1 MSRAARAL
9 TVLAAAACVL
19 AGCSSPD
26 AGPTPNAEPPV
37 PTAIAPPPAPGQDG
51 LNGAPPPNLC
61 TLLDRAALASR
72 LGTAVTVRP
81 YGWNDGGVPSLDQC
95 AIVLSKPGTAARV
108 VRIGVSVLSAQ
119 VRSLER
125 LVRTLGPDV
134 VQLPR
139 VGDEARL
146 GSQGMAFGV
155 GDRVVR
161 IDANLNAA
169 EAEALAAAVTAAVPR
184 LHRNSRESDGACQ
197 PAGANAE
204 EFLGVNAQVRRDSRV
219 HGALTCIWGS
229 TDATVSIVESY
240 FPPPAR
246 AVLPA
251 EVRSAK
257 PAAIGDEGFYLPE
270 QGRLVFRKGPRIVQV
285 SALSDPA
292 RPASA
297 ELLTSIVKPVLPL
310 FLR

>member
-1 MSRAARAL
+1 MSRAARVL
-9 TVLAAAACVL
+9 TVLAVAL
-19 AGCSSPD
+19 SGCSGGD
-26 AGPTPNAEPPV
+26 GAAPTPSVVLPA

-51 LNGAPPPNLC
+51 LNGAAGPNLC
-61 TLLDRAALASR
+61 TVLDRAALAAR
-72 LGTAVTVRP
+72 LGATVTVRP

-95 AIVLSKPGTAARV
+95 AVVLTKPGAAARE

-125 LVRTLGPDV
+125 LVRTLGRDV

-146 GSQGMAFGV
+146 GSDGMAFGV

-161 IDANLNAA
+161 IGAKLNAA
-169 EAEALAAAVTAAVPR
+169 EAEVLAAEVSAAVPR
-184 LHRNSRESDGACQ
+184 LHRSSRESDGACQ
-197 PAGANAE
+197 PAGAVAE
-204 EFLGVNAQVRRDSRV
+204 EFLGVNAQIRRDSRV

-229 TDATVSIVESY
+229 ADATVAIVESY

-251 EVRSAK
+251 DVRSAQR
-257 PAAIGDEGFYLPE
+257 AAIGDEGFYLPE
-270 QGRLVFRKGPRIVQV
+270 EGRLVFRKGARIVQV
-285 SALSDPA
+285 SALSDPS